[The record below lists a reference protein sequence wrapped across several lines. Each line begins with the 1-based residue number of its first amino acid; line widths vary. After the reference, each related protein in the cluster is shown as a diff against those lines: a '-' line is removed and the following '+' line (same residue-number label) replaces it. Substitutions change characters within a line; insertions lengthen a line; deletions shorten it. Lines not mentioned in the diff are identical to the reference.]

1 MKSTSRPLPFRRCL
15 PALLTCIAGL
25 ALSIQQV
32 AAADALS
39 ALFGDPVL
47 VKGKGVEVKQS
58 QLDEE
63 FITLRA
69 SLAGRQQELPEAA
82 RPKAEISLLE
92 QLIISQILAQKA
104 TESDRTNAAAITK
117 RFLENARKET
127 GNSEEAFARSVR
139 AMGMSVKQYE
149 ERFSRQSLTE
159 TVIERELKPTI
170 NISDDDVKKFYD
182 ENHDRFQR
190 PEIAKGYYIL
200 VQSKDPRTGVDLPP
214 EVMKPKRERLQRA
227 LSRARSG
234 EDFQTLIKEYT
245 EEPENAENR
254 GEFTIPK
261 INRLPEVESVVF
273 SSPINGITD
282 IVAAAGALHIMK
294 VTERLPSKLEE
305 FSKLKEDIRK
315 DLGYREMAKKLPE
328 YYAALKKSAGL
339 TVLVPKYN
347 AVLETI
353 APPKPA
359 GE

>member
-1 MKSTSRPLPFRRCL
+1 MKAMVISLTALTLSLLQST
-15 PALLTCIAGL
+15 
-25 ALSIQQV
+25 
-32 AAADALS
+32 AADSLT

-47 VKGKGVEVKQS
+47 VKGKGVEVKKS
-58 QLDEE
+58 QLEEE
-63 FITLRA
+63 FITLKA
-69 SLAGRQQELPEAA
+69 SLAGRQQELPESA
-82 RPKAEISLLE
+82 RPRAEVSLLE
-92 QLIISQILAQKA
+92 QLVISQILAKKA
-104 TESDRTNAAAITK
+104 TDADRTNATATTK
-117 RFLENARKET
+117 RFLENARKEV
-127 GNSEEAFARSVR
+127 GNSEESFARAVR

-149 ERFSRQSLTE
+149 ERFGRQSLTE

-170 NISDDDVKKFYD
+170 NISDEEVKKYYD
-182 ENHDRFQR
+182 ENTERFRQ

-200 VQSKDPRTGVDLPP
+200 VQSRDPRTGTDFSA

-234 EDFQTLIKEYT
+234 EDFQVLIKEYT
-245 EEPENAENR
+245 EEPETAEHR

-294 VTERLPSKLEE
+294 VTERLPSKVED

-315 DLGYREMAKKLPE
+315 EMGYREMAKKLPE
-328 YYAALKKSAGL
+328 YYATLKKSAEL
-339 TVLVPKYN
+339 TVLDPKYE
-347 AVLETI
+347 AVLQTI
-353 APPKPA
+353 APPKAA